1 MAKGIELATAYVSLA
16 IESSD
21 LAKNIGAQFGDVER
35 RVAPKAGKAIGS
47 AMAKGFEAEA
57 PDLARLE
64 RDFEDAQ
71 KRIVQAEER
80 ATVEQEN
87 LARKVE
93 IAQQK
98 KSEAVEKYGEESSQ
112 ALTAVDRLIIAEQ
125 KLEAASMKAE
135 DEQRKLNKSLEES
148 ETALKNARDEVEDAG
163 ESADRSGSKWSNFRD
178 SIDKALG
185 GDFSGAFTSL
195 KSAAGRSADDVV
207 DEFEDAGEESAG
219 DGSGGFTGNF
229 VGGVSKFIGGAIAA
243 AGIGKVI
250 SDAIF
255 SSMDDELNADRMQA
269 SLGLSEADAERY
281 ADIVSDIYA
290 DGWGD
295 EKTEVQAGIE
305 AFLSWS
311 PDLKADEKAL
321 EDVTSKALALSDVFG
336 VDIPHMA
343 QLASQIVQND
353 LAGDTSE
360 ALDLLAAGF
369 QEVPTSL
376 RDEYS
381 DAISEYTPHL
391 ANLGYTGEEAF
402 AILASS
408 AELGQYGID
417 KAGDAM
423 KEFSIR
429 ATDGSKASAAAYE
442 AIGLDADEM
451 ANKLLA
457 GGEDAQEATSD
468 IIAGLLD
475 IEDPAAQAEA
485 AIALFGTPLEDL
497 GTENI
502 PDFLTGVED
511 STGALGDFDGKAQEV
526 ADTLG
531 NNTATEVEQVKRGFS
546 ELSSEVGTNLIIGLK
561 DAYTWISDNIGP
573 VMEWLSLHIL
583 PPLEE
588 AFETVATVIKEQILP
603 AFENIW
609 GFAQTWLIPIW
620 WALEAAVI
628 TVWDLITGAIEVAW
642 QIIGGIFEAIGNVLT
657 GDFTGAWN
665 AIKDTVVGVWDT
677 IWNKI
682 KGIWNDNIYPFL
694 AKVGGWF
701 VENLQGPI
709 ETVVEKIGDAW
720 NWLTDLFKTPI
731 NWIIDYVINGAVRP
745 VINTVSS
752 ALGLDWQMGEV
763 SRIAMSSPSR
773 SAPRVGG
780 PQTGGTLTS
789 NRAFADGGFAAPGW
803 ALVGEEGPELV
814 NFLRPGRVYTAD
826 ETAEAFRAMTTGTP
840 GNLRRAAGSSPASSL
855 LPMGDNKD
863 PSVFDRIGG
872 AWSSIWRGTW
882 SAVTNVAGKA
892 IEFVR
897 GALGDAAAL
906 ALNPVKGAIRDNVGI
921 PFVRDGFINRI
932 DSVINWVKGVDEG
945 KGSINGVPVTDLIS
959 PIIEDL
965 RAAGAYGGGQFAD
978 QIAALTNSGSARPVA
993 GGVLT
998 SLFGPRWGG
1007 FHAGIDWAV
1016 PVGTPVRAW
1025 RDGVITNQGWDTLA
1039 GRTGFGKVL
1048 AHAGGFGSYYGHL
1061 SRLLGFPGDRVRAGE
1076 VIGYSG
1082 NTGNSTGPH
1091 LHFEISKG
1099 GPHNVVNPL
1108 RYLFDNG
1115 GWLEPGETVVSNQTH
1130 RPEAV
1135 LSPAQTDAFLALAE
1149 AATERR
1155 DTFPRTL
1162 VLQVGEREFTAYVDE
1177 RAELSHVKAGRY

>member
-21 LAKNIGAQFGDVER
+21 LAKTIGTQFGDVER
-35 RVAPKAGKAIGS
+35 RVAPKAGKSIGK

-57 PDLARLE
+57 PDLTRLE

-80 ATVEQEN
+80 ATTEQEN

-98 KSEAVEKYGEESSQ
+98 KTEAVEKYGEESSQ
-112 ALTAVDRLIIAEQ
+112 ALTAIDRLIIAEQ

-135 DEQRKLNKSLEES
+135 DEQRKLNLALEDSEKKLKAAKDETDDLSDSAEDSGKKWGRFKDSL
-148 ETALKNARDEVEDAG
+148 
-163 ESADRSGSKWSNFRD
+163 
-178 SIDKALG
+178 DKALT
-185 GDFSGAFTSL
+185 GDFSGAFDNL
-195 KSAAGRSADDVV
+195 KKTANQSADDVGESFTEMGSESGTGFSGKFSSGV
-207 DEFEDAGEESAG
+207 AGA
-219 DGSGGFTGNF
+219 
-229 VGGVSKFIGGAIAA
+229 IGGLIAA
-243 AGIGKVI
+243 AGIGTII

-255 SSMDDELNADRMQA
+255 DSMDDEKNADRMQA
-269 SLGLSEADAERY
+269 SLGLSEADAQAY
-281 ADIVSDIYA
+281 ADIVSDIYSE
-290 DGWGD
+290 GWGSD
-295 EKTEVQAGIE
+295 KSEVQSGIE
-305 AFLSWS
+305 SFLSWS
-311 PDLKADEKAL
+311 PELKADSDAL
-321 EDVTSKALALSDVFG
+321 DDVTTKALALSDAFALDVA
-336 VDIPHMA
+336 DSA
-343 QLASQIVQND
+343 QIAGQMVMSG
-353 LAGDTSE
+353 LAGDTAE
-360 ALDLLAAGF
+360 ALDLLAAGM
-369 QEVPTSL
+369 QKVPVSL
-376 RDEYS
+376 RDEYT
-381 DAISEYTPHL
+381 DAIQEYAPHL
-391 ANLGYTGEEAF
+391 ASLGFTGEHAF
-402 AILASS
+402 SLLASS
-408 AELGQYGID
+408 AEMGQYGID
-417 KAGDAM
+417 KTGDAM
-423 KEFSIR
+423 KEFAIR
-429 ATDGSKASAAAYE
+429 ATDGSKASEEAYDL
-442 AIGLDADEM
+442 IGLKSDEM
-451 ANKLLA
+451 ANAILA
-457 GGEDAQEATSD
+457 GGDDAA
-468 IIAGLLD
+468 IALGKITNGLLD
-475 IEDPAAQAEA
+475 IEDPAEQAEA

-497 GTENI
+497 GVENI
-502 PDFLTGVED
+502 PEFLEGID
-511 STGALGDFDGKAQEV
+511 GMYHGLGDVDGRAQDV
-526 ADTLG
+526 ADTLSD
-531 NNTATEVEQVKRGFS
+531 NTSTEVEKVKRGFS
-546 ELSSEVGTNLIIGLK
+546 EWSTEIGDNLIVKLK
-561 DAYTWISDNIGP
+561 DGYEWIDEKIGP
-573 VMEWLSLHIL
+573 VIQWLSDEII
-583 PPLEE
+583 PPVVDAFTNIWETLEE
-588 AFETVATVIKEQILP
+588 EVFP
-603 AFENIW
+603 ALQELWRVLQEDLGPSFTM
-609 GFAQTWLIPIW
+609 FKDLVV
-620 WALEAAVI
+620 LS
-628 TVWDLITGAIEVAW
+628 WDLIWGAISLAW
-642 QIIGGIFEAIGNVLT
+642 DLISGVFTSIVQFLS
-657 GDFTGAWN
+657 GDFSGAWET
-665 AIKDTVVGVWDT
+665 IKDTVVGVWDT

-745 VINTVSS
+745 VVNTVAS

-773 SAPRVGG
+773 SARRVGG

-840 GNLRRAAGSSPASSL
+840 GDLQRAAGSSPASSL

-872 AWSSIWRGTW
+872 AWSDIWRGTW

-945 KGSINGVPVTDLIS
+945 KGSINGVPVTDVIS
-959 PIIEDL
+959 PILEDL
-965 RAAGAYGGGQFAD
+965 RAAGAYGSQYAD
-978 QIAALTNSGSARPVA
+978 QIAALTTSGSARPVT

-1061 SRLLGFPGDRVRAGE
+1061 SRLLGFPGDRVRAGD

-1108 RYLFDNG
+1108 RYLFDSGG
-1115 GWLEPGETVVSNQTH
+1115 GWSRVRLWCRTRPTGRKRSCHQPKQMRSWLWLRPPLNDETRSRGHLFSRLVNESS
-1130 RPEAV
+1130 RPTWMSV
-1135 LSPAQTDAFLALAE
+1135 LNC
-1149 AATERR
+1149 RM
-1155 DTFPRTL
+1155 
-1162 VLQVGEREFTAYVDE
+1162 
-1177 RAELSHVKAGRY
+1177 